1 MIDKKITL
9 ALILALAVQSASV
22 FAWAGATTERL
33 SDVELRVAGLIGV
46 TERIARL
53 EAQLESAGAQLTR
66 IEQKLDR

>member
-33 SDVELRVAGLIGV
+33 SDVELRVAGLVDV

-53 EAQLESAGAQLTR
+53 EAQLESAGVQLTR